1 MTCKDLSLTLLKNI
15 SRLLIEADDYNVY
28 VTVGEEPNV
37 EIFKAH
43 SVILRAM
50 SPYFHTALSTNW
62 AQKAGHKFHFK
73 KPNISPNIF
82 RKILQYIYTGTICL
96 DDETTDLNL
105 VELLTASDELV
116 LTDLVDYI
124 QEYIMNLN
132 KGWYQRNL
140 IQVFNTVSCY
150 EGVFERLRDHCIEII
165 SKDPQLLF
173 DSEEFSKLQEEALI
187 LIIKQNNLQIKEIE
201 LWNHLI
207 RWGISQSHLF
217 EDKTATD
224 LINWSSVDFETLEKI
239 LHKSI
244 PFIRFFQMS
253 PEEYFYKVRPYK
265 NLLPKQLKNDLKLHF
280 IIPNSKFST
289 PILPPRNPKFVLDSN
304 IITLQ
309 QTLVISSWIDYKSD
323 TSIYTSQQENP
334 YNFVLLLRGNRDG
347 FGVEEFRE
355 KVFKQGP
362 TVIVIHLAGLGSKD
376 IIGGYNPL
384 DWTGSNKFNQ
394 SSDSFIFSFRSDKKS
409 SITTLSRVAKE
420 KSAISDDD
428 GHFIGFGHGDLKI
441 FQNVCQKKDYTCPIH
456 EFPSFQM
463 ANYEVFKVVRKEL

>member
-1 MTCKDLSLTLLKNI
+1 MTCKDLSATLLRNI
-15 SRLLIEADDYNVY
+15 SRLFTEADDYNVY
-28 VTVGEEPNV
+28 ITVGEEPNV
-37 EIFKAH
+37 EVFQAH

-50 SPYFHTALSTNW
+50 SPYFHTALSINW
-62 AQKAGHKFHFK
+62 AQKAGQKFHFK

-82 RKILQYIYTGTICL
+82 KIILQYIYTGTIRL
-96 DDETTDLNL
+96 DDETIDLNL
-105 VELLTASDELV
+105 VELLTASDELA
-116 LTDLVDYI
+116 LTDFVDYI
-124 QEYIMNLN
+124 QEHIINLD
-132 KGWYQRNL
+132 KGWYQKNL

-150 EGVFERLRDHCIEII
+150 EGVFEKLRDYCIELI
-165 SKDPQLLF
+165 SIDPQLLF
-173 DSEEFSKLQEEALI
+173 NSEEFSTLQEEALI
-187 LIIKQNNLQIKEIE
+187 LILKQNKLQIKEVE

-217 EDKTATD
+217 EDKITKD
-224 LINWSSVDFETLEKI
+224 LANWSSKDFETLEKI
-239 LHKSI
+239 LNKSI
-244 PFIRFFQMS
+244 PFIRFFHML

-265 NLLPKQLKNDLKLHF
+265 KLLPKQLKDDLKLHF
-280 IIPNSKFST
+280 IIPNRNLAT
-289 PILPPRNPKFVLDSN
+289 TILPPRTPKFTLNSN
-304 IITLQ
+304 IITLKQ
-309 QTLVISSWIDYKSD
+309 SLVISSWIDYKDD
-323 TSIYTSQQENP
+323 TSMYTSQEENP
-334 YNFVLLLRGNRDG
+334 YNLILLLRGDRDG

-362 TVIVIHLAGLGSKD
+362 TVVVIHIAGSKD

-441 FQNVCQKKDYTCPIH
+441 FQSVCQKKDYTCSIH
-456 EFPSFQM
+456 ELPSFQM
-463 ANYEVFKVVRKEL
+463 SNYEVFKVVKKEN